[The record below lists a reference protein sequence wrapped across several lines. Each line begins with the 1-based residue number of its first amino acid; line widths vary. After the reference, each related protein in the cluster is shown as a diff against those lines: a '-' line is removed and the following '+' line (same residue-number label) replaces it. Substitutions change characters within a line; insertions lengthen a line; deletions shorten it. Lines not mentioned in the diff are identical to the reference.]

1 MQPTG
6 KPGNEVRVQRYLG
19 IVYMVAAAFLWAFIG
34 PLSRY
39 CLQNGISPAEIAFWR
54 VTIASV
60 LFLTHARFQGG
71 QCVRS
76 RSDALAFLLFGGLG
90 IGALFVLVFTV
101 VEQGGAALASV
112 MLYTAPAWV
121 ALFSHIFFHEPLTRR
136 KIAAVGLCLAG
147 VVGISFSGGGTGQG
161 FSPLVVGM
169 GLVTGILYA
178 SHYMFTKKF
187 LARYSPMML
196 YGQAMGVAA
205 ICLFP
210 FVTFAHKTSVDW
222 FFLLALAF
230 FCSYLGYF
238 VYCLGIERMQPTKA
252 AILATLEPCF
262 ATFVAWW
269 WWGELFTPLGWLG
282 AGLVLVA
289 VLVQVKPE
297 HTREATG
304 KQESAHTV
312 Q

>member
-1 MQPTG
+1 M
-6 KPGNEVRVQRYLG
+6 QRYLG
-19 IVYMVAAAFLWAFIG
+19 IFYIVAAAFLWAFIG
-34 PLSRY
+34 PFSRY
-39 CLQNGISPAEIAFWR
+39 CLQSGISPAEIAFWR
-54 VTIASV
+54 VTFAAI
-60 LFLTHARFQGG
+60 LFLTHAWFQGW
-71 QCVRS
+71 QFVRS
-76 RSDALAFLLFGGLG
+76 RSDAMGFLLFGGLG
-90 IGALFVLVFTV
+90 IGGLFALVFNV

-121 ALFSHIFFHEPLTRR
+121 ALFSHVFFHEPLTRR
-136 KIAAVGLCLAG
+136 KILAVGLCLVG

-178 SHYMFTKKF
+178 SHYVFTKNF

-196 YGQAMGVAA
+196 YGQAMAVAA
-205 ICLFP
+205 ICLLP
-210 FVTFAHKTSVDW
+210 FVTFSHKTPSDW
-222 FFLLALAF
+222 FFLLALGF

-269 WWGELFTPLGWLG
+269 WWGELFTPLGWAG
-282 AGLVLVA
+282 AGLVLAA
-289 VLVQVKPE
+289 VLVQIKPDP
-297 HTREATG
+297 ASGASG
-304 KQESAHTV
+304 KKD
-312 Q
+312 